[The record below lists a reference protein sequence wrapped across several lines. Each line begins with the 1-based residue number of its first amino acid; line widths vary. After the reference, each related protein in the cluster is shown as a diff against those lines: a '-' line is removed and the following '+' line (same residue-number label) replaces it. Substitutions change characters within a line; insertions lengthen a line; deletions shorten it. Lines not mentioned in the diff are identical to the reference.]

1 MKFTLNQF
9 TDDGCNRLINLAWS
23 GFRKA
28 SIMDPCRDASRIQ
41 WHQNSHHMPWNMVM
55 MKPMRIIRLLIL
67 RIMRMHLSAF
77 EWLHIGYR
85 NDFNA
90 IMGFIMRMH
99 YNVIDHCSCF
109 HMNTLYVFMALF
121 MLISMMLIWI
131 AWYRAWNN
139 SWLKIMIA
147 HWIQMPSTL
156 FITRFQYPMNAILHV
171 DMMMVA
177 WWIHS
182 WNRCM
187 QSALKTFTCCWMDDS
202 YSVLSWKYM

>member
-1 MKFTLNQF
+1 MNAISSLTLRGPVF
-9 TDDGCNRLINLAWS
+9 ARSHSWS
-23 GFRKA
+23 RA
-28 SIMDPCRDASRIQ
+28 
-41 WHQNSHHMPWNMVM
+41 VM
-55 MKPMRIIRLLIL
+55 HPAYNGIKTHIICHEIWLWWKPMRIIRLLIL